1 MTASAFTAHRKILH
15 RGICWRSA
23 AMLVVAAMLAFQ
35 STALIAQ
42 EERPEIPPGERK
54 APRKKEAG
62 PRAIGVLQLHS
73 DNKATLVPIAILV
86 GGKFWDATAYKADP
100 IPMALEAGTVYEA
113 ERAGNSLGL
122 FTVGGALQSRAV
134 NVQAPWL
141 GTGIWQPV
149 GTEPAKKQ
157 MTAESAPVGIGLE
170 DAPPRLTRDPKAADA
185 PAAKST
191 GTSGGD
197 KDSKAPAPD
206 NSKPTDS
213 NSGDGPPRLKK
224 GTPSSS
230 DSSTDASSSAPPT
243 APKDTKEDDKKK
255 ANESKPAAP
264 MVPASDSGASE
275 GDRPVLRRGRPAVSF
290 ADVDIP
296 GYSKPGTPA
305 PKSSGKVSEV
315 AAASGDV
322 QLIPAI
328 SDATVSIPRSFTFE
342 WLKGEESDRRKQ
354 MLDLAKD
361 QLRAYVAARAKA
373 KITPRAAHGQVAR
386 APKTP
391 EPLLDNVQMVAY
403 DLWNSNQAIIVLSA
417 QAHMPPPA
425 PNAAH
430 SEVDADLKYSIM
442 LVAYPDMYNN
452 LHKLHS
458 SVTDQFHLDL
468 TPRLELVDAM
478 DADGDGR
485 GELLFRETTDSGS
498 GWVVY
503 RATADKLSKMFDS
516 LRPQ

>member
-1 MTASAFTAHRKILH
+1 M
-15 RGICWRSA
+15 
-23 AMLVVAAMLAFQ
+23 
-35 STALIAQ
+35 
-42 EERPEIPPGERK
+42 
-54 APRKKEAG
+54 
-62 PRAIGVLQLHS
+62 
-73 DNKATLVPIAILV
+73 
-86 GGKFWDATAYKADP
+86 
-100 IPMALEAGTVYEA
+100 
-113 ERAGNSLGL
+113 
-122 FTVGGALQSRAV
+122 
-134 NVQAPWL
+134 QAPWL

-185 PAAKST
+185 PASKST
-191 GTSGGD
+191 GTPGGD

-206 NSKPTDS
+206 TSKPADS
-213 NSGDGPPRLKK
+213 NSGNSGDGPPRLKK
-224 GTPSSS
+224 GTPSS
-230 DSSTDASSSAPPT
+230 DSSTDAPSGAPPSG
-243 APKDTKEDDKKK
+243 PKDSKEDDKKK
-255 ANESKPAAP
+255 TAESKPAAP
-264 MVPASDSGASE
+264 VVPASDSGASE

-296 GYSKPGTPA
+296 GYSKPGAPP

-315 AAASGDV
+315 AAVSGDV

-328 SDATVSIPRSFTFE
+328 SDATISMPRSFTFE

-373 KITPRAAHGQVAR
+373 KITPQQPAHGQAAR
-386 APKTP
+386 VPKAP

-425 PNAAH
+425 PNAPH
-430 SEVDADLKYSIM
+430 SEVDAELKYSIM

-468 TPRLELVDAM
+468 TPRLDLVDAM